1 MLVFGSSERKYW
13 HKQNINLLLLH
24 ICLPLSAWAGKISRQ
39 NLWEFVT
46 TACLSSRMKSQ
57 QHLRNI
63 DGETVASQPQMY
75 QKQRQSYS
83 SSAAAETF
91 ITGRAVNAG
100 LRTAEGWENFTD
112 SGSFRHLRTAE
123 GLENFTDSGT
133 FRHLIFSFEVFDYR
147 LLLSHRSLTEKLISE
162 K

>member
-1 MLVFGSSERKYW
+1 MFG
-13 HKQNINLLLLH
+13 
-24 ICLPLSAWAGKISRQ
+24 P
-39 NLWEFVT
+39 
-46 TACLSSRMKSQ
+46 RMISQ

-63 DGETVASQPQMY
+63 DGENVASQPQMY

-91 ITGRAVNAG
+91 MTGPAVDAV
-100 LRTAEGWENFTD
+100 LRTAE
-112 SGSFRHLRTAE
+112 R
-123 GLENFTDSGT
+123 LENFTDSGT

-147 LLLSHRSLTEKLISE
+147 LLLSHRSLTEKLIGE